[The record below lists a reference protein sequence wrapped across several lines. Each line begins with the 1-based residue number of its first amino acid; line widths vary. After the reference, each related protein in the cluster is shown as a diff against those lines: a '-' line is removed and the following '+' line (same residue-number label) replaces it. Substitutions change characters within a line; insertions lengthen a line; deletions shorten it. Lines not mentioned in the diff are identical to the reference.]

1 MTVSISAQFGAKFQW
16 ILANRFVRLASVDGN
31 DVNDREQVA
40 FRWKQRISVLRVRP
54 ERGTKNHYNPIYLSV
69 YLYSS
74 NNKTICNTTKHA
86 I

>member
-40 FRWKQRISVLRVRP
+40 FR
-54 ERGTKNHYNPIYLSV
+54 
-69 YLYSS
+69 
-74 NNKTICNTTKHA
+74 
-86 I
+86 